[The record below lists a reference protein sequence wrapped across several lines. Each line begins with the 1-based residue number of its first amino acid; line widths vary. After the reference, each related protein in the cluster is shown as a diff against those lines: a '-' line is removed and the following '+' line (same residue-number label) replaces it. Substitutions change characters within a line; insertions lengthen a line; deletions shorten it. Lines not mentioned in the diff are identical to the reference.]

1 MTFKRA
7 RQDEQKAERR
17 SGILATA
24 RELCTEQGILN
35 WSLNEL
41 GRRAE
46 VNKSNLYRYFG
57 SREEILMTLM
67 VEETGAFVAAF
78 KEATAG
84 KTLTVQEFAKL
95 IAQQYA
101 AQPFLCELLSLSS
114 TLLEHNVELE
124 KIRDIKL
131 GSLSQIDEIA
141 QAIASCL
148 PGIDERAADQIAFT
162 SGVIAAGL
170 WPMANPN
177 APIRAVTHFKGL
189 ERMNFDFESQM
200 ERIVLANITGALA
213 LKTAH

>member
-7 RQDEQKAERR
+7 RQAEQKAERR
-17 SGILATA
+17 AGILAKA
-24 RELCTEQGILN
+24 RELCAEQGILN

-67 VEETGAFVAAF
+67 TEETGTFVTAF

-84 KTLTVQEFAKL
+84 RTLTAREFAK
-95 IAQQYA
+95 IMAQQYA
-101 AQPFLCELLSLSS
+101 TQSFLCDLLSLSS
-114 TLLEHNVELE
+114 TLFEHNVDLE

-131 GSLSQIDEIA
+131 GSLSQMDEIA
-141 QAIASCL
+141 QVIADCL
-148 PGIDERAADQIAFT
+148 SGIDEDVAGQIAFT

-170 WPMANPN
+170 WPMANPA
-177 APIRAVTHFKGL
+177 APMRKLTQFEGL
-189 ERMNFDFESQM
+189 EGLHFDFESQM
-200 ERIVLANITGALA
+200 EQMMVAYVTGIMAN
-213 LKTAH
+213 

>member
-7 RQDEQKAERR
+7 RQTEQKAERR
-17 SGILATA
+17 AGILAKA
-24 RELCTEQGILN
+24 RELCAEHGILN

-67 VEETGAFVAAF
+67 TEETGAFVTAF

-84 KTLTVQEFAKL
+84 RTLTAREFAKI

-101 AQPFLCELLSLSS
+101 TQSFLCDLLSLSS
-114 TLLEHNVELE
+114 TLFEHNVDLE

-131 GSLSQIDEIA
+131 GSLSQMDEIA
-141 QAIASCL
+141 QVIADCL
-148 PGIDERAADQIAFT
+148 SGVDEDVAGQIAFT
-162 SGVIAAGL
+162 SGVMTAGL
-170 WPMANPN
+170 WPMANPA
-177 APIRAVTHFKGL
+177 APMRKLAQFEGL
-189 ERMNFDFESQM
+189 ERLHFDFESQM
-200 ERIVLANITGALA
+200 EQMMVAYITGIMVN
-213 LKTAH
+213 

>member
-7 RQDEQKAERR
+7 RQAEQKAERR
-17 SGILATA
+17 AGILAKA
-24 RELCTEQGILN
+24 RELCAEHGILN

-67 VEETGAFVAAF
+67 AEETGAFVTAF

-84 KTLTVQEFAKL
+84 RTLTAREFAKI

-101 AQPFLCELLSLSS
+101 TQSFLCDLLSLSS
-114 TLLEHNVELE
+114 TLFEHNVDLE

-131 GSLSQIDEIA
+131 GSLSQMDEIA
-141 QAIASCL
+141 QVIADCL
-148 PGIDERAADQIAFT
+148 SGVDEDVAGQIAFT
-162 SGVIAAGL
+162 SGVMAAGL
-170 WPMANPN
+170 WPMANPA
-177 APIRAVTHFKGL
+177 APMRKLTQFEGL
-189 ERMNFDFESQM
+189 ERLHFDFESQM
-200 ERIVLANITGALA
+200 EQMMVAYITGIVAN
-213 LKTAH
+213 